1 MRPFELVSD
10 AAAELLSHARGRRR
24 ARTVSPAWFRA
35 NVLPVFYG
43 SWEETERHMLAD
55 DVERRRLDELTAE
68 LSAGGFDYPV
78 CVGRD
83 NWWSLRPRVLDGM
96 HRAVTAMRLGVDIPI
111 EYGDPYKDGYGEQ
124 DYYLVNVTGP
134 DPDPA
139 ETFDRV
145 LCLASFRSSDGFW
158 LTCDV
163 GGALDNEIRLQL
175 PRRAHRRE
183 EIAGELA
190 ARLREAGITATVT
203 FAGEVEDDEEDL
215 PSK

>member
-1 MRPFELVSD
+1 M
-10 AAAELLSHARGRRR
+10 
-24 ARTVSPAWFRA
+24 RA
-35 NVLPVFYG
+35 N
-43 SWEETERHMLAD
+43 E
-55 DVERRRLDELTAE
+55 AE

-111 EYGDPYKDGYGEQ
+111 EYGDPYKYGYGEQ